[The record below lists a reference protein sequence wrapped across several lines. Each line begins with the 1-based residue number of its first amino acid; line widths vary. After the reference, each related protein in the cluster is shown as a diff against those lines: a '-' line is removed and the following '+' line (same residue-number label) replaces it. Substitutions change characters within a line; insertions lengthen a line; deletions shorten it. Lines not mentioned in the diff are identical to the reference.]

1 MADGAGALGLK
12 TTCPYCGVGC
22 GVTGLVGEGRTLSVS
37 GDQSHP
43 ANAGRLCSKGSALGA
58 TVGLEGRLLHP
69 MIGDRQVGWPT
80 AIAHVAKAF
89 QRAIARHGPD
99 SVAFYVSGQL
109 LTEDYYVANKL
120 MKGFIGSGNIDT
132 NSRLCM
138 ASAVAA
144 HKQAFGADLVPGC
157 YEDLSLAD
165 LIVFSGHNAAW
176 THPVLFRRMEAAKA
190 RGQRHVVIDPRR
202 TDTAET
208 ADLHL
213 ALSPQSD
220 VRLWNGLLADL
231 LRRGVVNRAY
241 VEAHVSGFEA
251 AVGALANADQSIST
265 IAADCGLAAADV
277 EIFYRLFA
285 EHDRTVTLFSQG
297 SNQSVQGVAKALA
310 VINAHLATGRI
321 GKPGACPFS
330 ITGQPNAMGGR
341 EAGGMA
347 NTLAAHMEFN
357 PADVDRVRRFWSAPN
372 MASQPGLKAVDM
384 FEAVHDGRIKAIWI
398 MATNPAVSMPNAAR
412 VRDALTKC
420 PMVVVSD
427 CMATSDTLAYA
438 DVKLPALAWGEK
450 DGTVTNSERCIS
462 RQRPLFQAPGE
473 ARPDWRIVADVAQA
487 MGFADDFNWRRP
499 SDVFREHAR
508 LTQFENTARQL
519 DLGPLAALSAEA
531 YDQLLPVQWPIKAD
545 GQGQARLF
553 TDGLY
558 ATPDG
563 HARMIPVQAKAAAPT
578 DPGFPLSL
586 NTGRVRDHWH
596 TLTRTGLAP
605 DLCRH
610 APEPYVE
617 IHPDDA
623 EPLNIGDDTLTRVV
637 TRHGEAVAIAK
648 LSPRQRRGSLFMPMH
663 WTDGYAPSGRANPL
677 VGSAVDPQSGQPE
690 FKHTP
695 ARIHA
700 YRETWRGFFIARQPE
715 TAPSGTTLI
724 WRRIPSDACH
734 RHEFAG
740 RGDAAERELVAKAL
754 SGSPHPARELINF
767 EDRGTGALRRAAI
780 VEGRLEWVLFLTTAA
795 RLPARD
801 WLLGLFE
808 TERLSDHARLSL
820 LAGRPLGALQAEAGP
835 MVCACLKVGALTI
848 GRAIAAGAGS
858 VEAVGQ
864 VTGAGANCG
873 SCRPEILALIGR
885 KSLEIPLTPA
895 NAGVQ
900 IEGRYPRKVG
910 AL

>member
-1 MADGAGALGLK
+1 MADGAGPLTLN

-22 GVTGLVGEGRTLSVS
+22 GVTGLVGAGRALSVS
-37 GDQSHP
+37 GDVAHP

-89 QRAIARHGPD
+89 QRTIARHGPD

-157 YEDLSLAD
+157 YEDLGIAD
-165 LIVFSGHNAAW
+165 LIVFAGHNAAW
-176 THPVLFRRMEAAKA
+176 THPVLFRQMEGAKA
-190 RGQRHVVIDPRR
+190 RGQKHVVIDPRR

-213 ALSPQSD
+213 ALAPQSD

-231 LRRGVVNRAY
+231 LRRGLVAHAY
-241 VEAHVSGFEA
+241 LAAHVSGFEA
-251 AVGALANADQSIST
+251 AVAALTDADQSISA
-265 IAADCGLAAADV
+265 IAADCGLAARDV
-277 EIFYRLFA
+277 ETFYRVFA

-321 GKPGACPFS
+321 GRPGACPFS

-357 PADVDRVRRFWSAPN
+357 AADIDRVRRFWSAPA
-372 MASQPGLKAVDM
+372 MAQRPGLKAVDM
-384 FEAVHDGRIKAIWI
+384 FEAVHEGQIKAIWI
-398 MATNPAVSMPNAAR
+398 MATNPAVSMPNAGR
-412 VRDALTKC
+412 VRDALAKC

-427 CMATSDTLAYA
+427 CMATSDTLAFA

-450 DGTVTNSERCIS
+450 DGTVTNSERCLS
-462 RQRPLFQAPGE
+462 RQRPLFPAPGE
-473 ARPDWRIVADVAQA
+473 ARADWRIIAEVAQA
-487 MGFADDFNWRRP
+487 MGFVDDFNWRRP
-499 SDVFREHAR
+499 VEVFREHAR
-508 LTQFENTARQL
+508 LTRFENSARPL
-519 DLGPLAALSAEA
+519 DLGPLSGLSPEG
-531 YDQLLPVQWPIKAD
+531 YEQLQPVQWPVQAD
-545 GQGQARLF
+545 GRGHARLF
-553 TDGLY
+553 TDGVF

-563 HARMIPVQAKAAAPT
+563 RARMVPVQAKAAAPT

-617 IHPDDA
+617 IHPEDA
-623 EPLNIGDDTLTRVV
+623 APLNIGEGALTRVI
-637 TRHGEAVAIAK
+637 TRHGEAVAVARV
-648 LSPRQRRGSLFMPMH
+648 SPRQRRGSIFMPMH
-663 WTDGYAPSGRANPL
+663 WTDAYAPSGRANPL

-695 ARIHA
+695 ARVHA
-700 YRETWRGFFIARQPE
+700 YRETWRGFFIGRRPE
-715 TAPSGTTLI
+715 AAPERTELI
-724 WRRIPSDACH
+724 WRRIPADACH
-734 RHEFAG
+734 LHEFAG
-740 RGDAAERELVAKAL
+740 RGDAAEREALAKAL
-754 SGSPHPARELINF
+754 SGSPHPCRELVNF

-780 VEGRLEWVLFLTTAA
+780 VDGRLEWVLFLTTTA

-808 TERLSDHARLSL
+808 ADRLSDDARLSL
-820 LAGRPLGALQAEAGP
+820 LAGRPLGRLQLEAGP

-864 VTGAGANCG
+864 VTRAGTNCG
-873 SCRPEILALIGR
+873 SCRSEIMAMIGGMAGDV
-885 KSLEIPLTPA
+885 A
-895 NAGVQ
+895 NAMRASRREQ
-900 IEGRYPRKVG
+900 ARSS
-910 AL
+910 A